1 MKAKALHSVKRMR
14 GFPIQRS
21 KKMKIIE
28 MRTLEIVCHNLP
40 RIAAAL
46 DRIAK
51 AAERQN
57 DTDNVSNVDNVSNGN
72 TDKTVKEV

>member
-28 MRTLEIVCHNLP
+28 MRTLEIVCHSLP
-40 RIAAAL
+40 RIANAL

-51 AAERQN
+51 AVERQHGTD
-57 DTDNVSNVDNVSNGN
+57 DTDNTNNTSDTDN
-72 TDKTVKEV
+72 TVEEV

>member
-28 MRTLEIVCHNLP
+28 MRTLEIVCHSLP

-51 AAERQN
+51 AVERQN
-57 DTDNVSNVDNVSNGN
+57 DTDNTNGTDN
-72 TDKTVKEV
+72 TDNTVEEV